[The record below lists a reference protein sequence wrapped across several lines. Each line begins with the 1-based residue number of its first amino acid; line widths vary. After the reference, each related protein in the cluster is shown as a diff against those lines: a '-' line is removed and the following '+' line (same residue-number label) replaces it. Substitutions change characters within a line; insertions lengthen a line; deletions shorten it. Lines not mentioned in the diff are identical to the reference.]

1 MAKNDEQIMSALLLA
16 GSVRRAA
23 KIADVSE
30 STIRNRLK
38 DKLFRAE
45 YDRQRADF
53 VQQITAGIAAK
64 LENGLDV
71 AAELL
76 ENPNTPASVRLGA
89 VDALLRHFLRYY
101 NASEIERRLSALEA
115 AQAEEESDD

>member
-1 MAKNDEQIMSALLLA
+1 MAISDEKIMSALIAA

-30 STIRNRLK
+30 GTVRNRLK
-38 DKLFRAE
+38 DSAFRAE
-45 YDRQRADF
+45 FDRQRADF

-64 LENGLDV
+64 LEKAVDV

-101 NASEIERRLSALEA
+101 SASEIERRLSALEA
-115 AQAEEESDD
+115 AAQEDET

>member
-1 MAKNDEQIMSALLLA
+1 MAKNDEKIMSALLLA

-23 KIADVSE
+23 TIADVSE

-38 DKLFRAE
+38 DKTFKAE

-101 NASEIERRLSALEA
+101 SASEIERRLSALEA
-115 AQAEEESDD
+115 AQAEEANND

>member
-23 KIADVSE
+23 KIAAVSE
-30 STIRNRLK
+30 GTIRNRLK
-38 DKLFRAE
+38 DKSFRAE

-53 VQQITAGIAAK
+53 VQQITAGIASK
-64 LENGLDV
+64 LENAVDV
-71 AAELL
+71 AAEILT
-76 ENPNTPASVRLGA
+76 NPNAPASVRLGA

-101 NASEIERRLSALEA
+101 SASEIERRLSALEA
-115 AQAEEESDD
+115 AQAEEEKR

>member
-1 MAKNDEQIMSALLLA
+1 MVKNDEQIMSALLLA

-23 KIADVSE
+23 QIADVSE

-38 DKLFRAE
+38 DSAFKAA

-53 VQQITAGIAAK
+53 MQQITAGIAAK
-64 LENGLDV
+64 LEKAVDV

-89 VDALLRHFLRYY
+89 VDALLRNFLRYFT
-101 NASEIERRLSALEA
+101 ASEIERRLSALEA
-115 AQAEEESDD
+115 AAQEDET

>member
-30 STIRNRLK
+30 GTVRNRLK
-38 DKLFRAE
+38 DRCFRAE

-53 VQQITAGIAAK
+53 VQQITAGIASK
-64 LENGLDV
+64 LENAVDV
-71 AAELL
+71 AAEILT
-76 ENPNTPASVRLGA
+76 NPNAPASVRLGA

-101 NASEIERRLSALEA
+101 GASEIERRLSALEA
-115 AQAEEESDD
+115 AQAEEEKR

>member
-30 STIRNRLK
+30 GTVRNRLK
-38 DKLFRAE
+38 DSAFRAE
-45 YDRQRADF
+45 FDRQRADF

-64 LENGLDV
+64 LENAVDV
-71 AAELL
+71 AAEILA
-76 ENPNTPASVRLGA
+76 NPNAPASVRLGA

-101 NASEIERRLSALEA
+101 SASEIERRLSALEA
-115 AQAEEESDD
+115 AQAEEENND

>member
-1 MAKNDEQIMSALLLA
+1 MAISDEQIMSALLLA

-38 DKLFRAE
+38 DKSFRAE

-64 LENGLDV
+64 LESAVGV

-101 NASEIERRLSALEA
+101 SASEIERRLSALEA
-115 AQAEEESDD
+115 AQEGET

>member
-38 DKLFRAE
+38 DKSFREA

-53 VQQITAGIAAK
+53 MQQITAGIAAK
-64 LENGLDV
+64 LENAVDV

-89 VDALLRHFLRYY
+89 VDALLRNFLRYFT
-101 NASEIERRLSALEA
+101 ASEIERRLSALEA
-115 AQAEEESDD
+115 AAQEDET